1 MTAWSIAIKTVG
13 NTTHN
18 NDNLRHRSKSEGA
31 ADSTNSQS
39 NTQSCTAGNSTNST
53 TTTNQSPITSNDTS
67 TSNFIIK
74 VNPDDP
80 IYTLHKQI
88 ELVTG
93 LKANQQRLIYR
104 GRIINC
110 QSKNN
115 STSARSA
122 VRSTQ
127 VAQDTNSDS
136 QNDIEANLGDA
147 LNDQFP
153 TYTTTTSQI
162 NTNNTLRV
170 RDVNGLCDQQ
180 TIHLVPR
187 PTIRNTPNST
197 ANTTNASSEVG
208 TEVSLNSMLNTI
220 PTHHNTANNSNSN
233 SDVETM
239 LSNITALQN
248 GAATNGGNT
257 TSLTGEAGMSLLAAL
272 LGVGANNNN
281 NSTSNSNGATANSG
295 RGGTTENTNTNQQQ
309 QPNSVNGNTTG
320 LGSVINQA
328 VRMGVLD
335 VEEENETLSGSGA
348 SNVRIMRPGANNN
361 GGQIVGIPGLASTNP
376 TTQTAATNQ
385 SETFPRLAPLGN
397 TARRTMRNNR
407 NPNTPRNTNGNS
419 TSAATSARVATA
431 RAARERRESLARL
444 TEDDI
449 RITNLGSVEPI
460 RQGLLTLHTLLGNAL
475 LIDDDQNQEQQI
487 QEQEV
492 SVIDDSLIPT
502 PSQQTSSLPS
512 SAIRPSSSIRAP
524 LDSYRRW
531 YRGQWLDVLD
541 TVNQWLEAT
550 IVDIVLPCDI
560 LSSGYRFN
568 NNTIGRNRQRRTRRR
583 RRTPDAVVSANDLEG
598 RRRLLLEPIP
608 DTEEEED
615 EYESEVTSISHLI
628 DEGYRPRS
636 DNTNIQ
642 LLLVHY
648 NGWPH
653 RWDEW
658 IRSDSERIRP
668 FRTRTRHLQG
678 TNGRNLNNNVPGSG
692 SNPSRRVLHSPT
704 PQATFNA
711 SPSTIIRSEED
722 DVDERSGMIVE
733 LGRVLGSVNELYH
746 AATSSTSV
754 AASRMPQSIGEGLM
768 NSNAPSSS
776 SRNDLGETTPS
787 STALHLPWQTLSN
800 RNTVEWQRVP
810 PSTSQRS
817 YRDAIANLLGD
828 EEEDDNGE
836 ETPSASTLLQDP
848 RDQFDAAQL
857 RQLAPLIDRL
867 GRTLTD
873 AAPHVAALADSLSA
887 TSIVR
892 ASAALDAAT
901 EAATST
907 INEAINSSGVA
918 VQEEDAVEDH
928 IQMLTAQAS
937 HLYFGI
943 GDNEEDADN
952 APMPASVD
960 DMMAT
965 SLLPDSTSAAFSAL
979 SASIDRVVQ
988 EGEQAVAMAEQ
999 VLEENGHVIEEN
1011 TVPIID
1017 PNLTDYINGMVNT
1030 TRGSVPGERGR
1041 GIRDNGD
1048 PVGSSLLAS
1057 YLSSMGGIGADAVDN
1072 ANGATNGND
1081 GTRVIRMGGGRT
1093 GGVGPGIDIHIHA
1106 VVTGAGEGLAGLG
1119 GLSTGGG
1126 GVAATTNTNAT
1137 PPFVNNPPFGST
1149 TNHDSDHDLFS
1160 ELYSESPIPVDPH
1173 GDEATDI
1180 TGIHNYNHGND
1191 LGELFEECRSI
1202 EEEDSDDDE
1211 EEAIDSDGSS
1221 ILALSEIDSQEAT
1234 SPPRVS
1240 MSQGSPQRSIAS
1252 STIVADDRTPVSS
1265 PSSRIALRS
1274 LSLRSRLFRNTLGR
1288 LPRSSRRSSSNR

>member
-18 NDNLRHRSKSEGA
+18 NNNLRHRSKSEGA
-31 ADSTNSQS
+31 DSSPCTSS
-39 NTQSCTAGNSTNST
+39 QSCTQSATNSS

-80 IYTLHKQI
+80 IYTLHNQI

-110 QSKNN
+110 QSKNS
-115 STSARSA
+115 STSADGT
-122 VRSTQ
+122 VQST
-127 VAQDTNSDS
+127 AQSTANDSTSSD

-147 LNDQFP
+147 VNDQFP
-153 TYTTTTSQI
+153 TYTTSQ
-162 NTNNTLRV
+162 NSNTLRV

-187 PTIRNTPNST
+187 PIPSTTNNSTT
-197 ANTTNASSEVG
+197 ANTTNVSSEVG

-220 PTHHNTANNSNSN
+220 PTQNNTANSNGN

-239 LSNITALQN
+239 LSNITTLQN
-248 GAATNGGNT
+248 QSINGGSSST
-257 TSLTGEAGMSLLAAL
+257 TSLTGEAGMSLLVLAL

-281 NSTSNSNGATANSG
+281 GSTSASTGNSG
-295 RGGTTENTNTNQQQ
+295 RGGTVNNQQQ
-309 QPNSVNGNTTG
+309 QQPDSVNGNTTG

-335 VEEENETLSGSGA
+335 VDETVTETGVGA
-348 SNVRIMRPGANNN
+348 SNVRIMRPGANSN
-361 GGQIVGIPGLASTNP
+361 GSGGLVPLPGLASTNP
-376 TTQTAATNQ
+376 TTTTTTATTREQ
-385 SETFPRLAPLGN
+385 SETFPRLTPLGN

-407 NPNTPRNTNGNS
+407 TPNTRNTTGNNS
-419 TSAATSARVATA
+419 TSAASARVATA

-475 LIDDDQNQEQQI
+475 LIDDDQHI
-487 QEQEV
+487 QENEV
-492 SVIDDSLIPT
+492 SVIDGSLIPT
-502 PSQQTSSLPS
+502 TLSTT
-512 SAIRPSSSIRAP
+512 RPSSSASRASSSIRPP

-550 IVDIVLPCDI
+550 IVDIVLPSDI

-568 NNTIGRNRQRRTRRR
+568 NNDVGRSRQQRRTRRR
-583 RRTPDAVVSANDLEG
+583 RRRTSDAVVSANDLEG

-608 DTEEEED
+608 DTEDEED
-615 EYESEVTSISHLI
+615 EYESEYTGISHLI

-678 TNGRNLNNNVPGSG
+678 TNGRNLNNTAPGSG

-722 DVDERSGMIVE
+722 DVDERSGMILE
-733 LGRVLGSVNELYH
+733 LGRVLDSVNELFH
-746 AATSSTSV
+746 AATTSNSV
-754 AASRMPQSIGEGLM
+754 AARMLPSIGEGLM
-768 NSNAPSSS
+768 NSNTPSSS
-776 SRNDLGETTPS
+776 SRNDLGETTS
-787 STALHLPWQTLSN
+787 SASHLPWQSLSN

-810 PSTSQRS
+810 PATSQRS
-817 YRDAIANLLGD
+817 YRDAIANLLEDDD
-828 EEEDDNGE
+828 EEDGNGE
-836 ETPSASTLLQDP
+836 ENPSTTSRLLDP

-907 INEAINSSGVA
+907 INEAINSSAVA
-918 VQEEDAVEDH
+918 VQEEDVAVEDH
-928 IQMLTAQAS
+928 IQRLTAQAS

-960 DMMAT
+960 DMTT

-999 VLEENGHVIEEN
+999 VLEENGHIIGEN

-1057 YLSSMGGIGADAVDN
+1057 YLSSMGGIGADAVNN
-1072 ANGATNGND
+1072 ANGANSND
-1081 GTRVIRMGGGRT
+1081 GTRVIRMGGGNAGR
-1093 GGVGPGIDIHIHA
+1093 GPGIDIHIHA
-1106 VVTGAGEGLAGLG
+1106 VVTGAGEGLGELAGLG

-1126 GVAATTNTNAT
+1126 GGVAATINANNNAL
-1137 PPFVNNPPFGST
+1137 FVSNPPFGST
-1149 TNHDSDHDLFS
+1149 ATHDSDHDLFS
-1160 ELYSESPIPVDPH
+1160 ELYSESPAPLDPH

-1180 TGIHNYNHGND
+1180 AGIHNYNHAND

-1202 EEEDSDDDE
+1202 EEEDSDEE
-1211 EEAIDSDGSS
+1211 EEAMGSDNGSS
-1221 ILALSEIDSQEAT
+1221 ILALSEIDSQEAA

-1240 MSQGSPQRSIAS
+1240 ISQGSPQRSTAS
-1252 STIVADDRTPVSS
+1252 FTILADDRTPVLS
-1265 PSSRIALRS
+1265 PSSRAEGRTTPRS
-1274 LSLRSRLFRNTLGR
+1274 PSLRSRLFRNTFGR
-1288 LPRSSRRSSSNR
+1288 LPGSSRRSSRNR

>member
-1 MTAWSIAIKTVG
+1 M
-13 NTTHN
+13 
-18 NDNLRHRSKSEGA
+18 
-31 ADSTNSQS
+31 
-39 NTQSCTAGNSTNST
+39 
-53 TTTNQSPITSNDTS
+53 
-67 TSNFIIK
+67 
-74 VNPDDP
+74 
-80 IYTLHKQI
+80 YTLHNQI

-104 GRIINC
+104 GRIINYC
-110 QSKNN
+110 QKNS
-115 STSARSA
+115 STSDNGTAAVQSA
-122 VRSTQ
+122 VQSTTHGT
-127 VAQDTNSDS
+127 ANND

-153 TYTTTTSQI
+153 TYTTATSQS
-162 NTNNTLRV
+162 NSNSTLRV

-187 PTIRNTPNST
+187 PTVRNVPSNST
-197 ANTTNASSEVG
+197 TANSTRVSSEVG

-220 PTHHNTANNSNSN
+220 PTHNNTANSNSN

-248 GAATNGGNT
+248 GATTNNGDSST

-272 LGVGANNNN
+272 LGVGANNNTN
-281 NSTSNSNGATANSG
+281 TQGSTATTSNN
-295 RGGTTENTNTNQQQ
+295 QQ

-335 VEEENETLSGSGA
+335 VEENVTETGVGA
-348 SNVRIMRPGANNN
+348 SNVRIMRPAANSN
-361 GGQIVGIPGLASTNP
+361 GSGGLVPLPGLASTNP
-376 TTQTAATNQ
+376 TTRATATTNQ

-407 NPNTPRNTNGNS
+407 TPNTRNTTGNS
-419 TSAATSARVATA
+419 AAAASARVATA

-475 LIDDDQNQEQQI
+475 LIDDDTNQEQH
-487 QEQEV
+487 EV
-492 SVIDDSLIPT
+492 SAIDGSLIPT
-502 PSQQTSSLPS
+502 PSQQTSSSS
-512 SAIRPSSSIRAP
+512 SAIRASAIRPP

-550 IVDIVLPCDI
+550 IVDIVLPSDI

-568 NNTIGRNRQRRTRRR
+568 NNTVNGRNRQRRSSRRR

-608 DTEEEED
+608 DTEDEED
-615 EYESEVTSISHLI
+615 EYESEITSISHLI

-636 DNTNIQ
+636 DNTNVQ

-678 TNGRNLNNNVPGSG
+678 TNGRNINNNVPGSG
-692 SNPSRRVLHSPT
+692 SNPSSRVLHSPT

-711 SPSTIIRSEED
+711 TPSTIIRSEED
-722 DVDERSGMIVE
+722 DVNERSGMIVE
-733 LGRVLGSVNELYH
+733 LGRVLGSVNELFH

-754 AASRMPQSIGEGLM
+754 AAAAARMPPSIGEGLM
-768 NSNAPSSS
+768 NSHATSSSS
-776 SRNDLGETTPS
+776 SRNDLGESTS
-787 STALHLPWQTLSN
+787 SSSASHLPWQTLSN
-800 RNTVEWQRVP
+800 RNTVEWERVP

-817 YRDAIANLLGD
+817 YRDAIANLLGNDD
-828 EEEDDNGE
+828 EDEGNGE
-836 ETPSASTLLQDP
+836 ENPSTSRLLDP

-918 VQEEDAVEDH
+918 VQEDEVVEDH
-928 IQMLTAQAS
+928 IQRLTAQAS

-988 EGEQAVAMAEQ
+988 EGEQVVAMAEQ
-999 VLEENGHVIEEN
+999 VLEENGHVIEES

-1048 PVGSSLLAS
+1048 PVGSSLFAS
-1057 YLSSMGGIGADAVDN
+1057 YLSSMGGFGADAVNN
-1072 ANGATNGND
+1072 ANGANGND
-1081 GTRVIRMGGGRT
+1081 GTRVIRMGGGNAGR
-1093 GGVGPGIDIHIHA
+1093 GPGIDIHIHA
-1106 VVTGAGEGLAGLG
+1106 VVTGAGGQGLGELTGLG

-1126 GVAATTNTNAT
+1126 GVTTTTNTNNNT
-1137 PPFVNNPPFGST
+1137 PFANNPPFGST
-1149 TNHDSDHDLFS
+1149 TTHDSENDLFS
-1160 ELYSESPIPVDPH
+1160 ELYSESPNPVDPH
-1173 GDEATDI
+1173 GDEAATNI
-1180 TGIHNYNHGND
+1180 AGIHNYNHGND

-1202 EEEDSDDDE
+1202 EEEDSDDE
-1211 EEAIDSDGSS
+1211 EVEAMDSDDGSS
-1221 ILALSEIDSQEAT
+1221 ILALSEIDSQEAA

-1240 MSQGSPQRSIAS
+1240 ISQGSPQRSTAS
-1252 STIVADDRTPVSS
+1252 STIVADDRTPVSY
-1265 PSSRIALRS
+1265 PSARIALRS
-1274 LSLRSRLFRNTLGR
+1274 PSLRSRLFRNTFGR
-1288 LPRSSRRSSSNR
+1288 LPGSSRRSRSNR

>member
-13 NTTHN
+13 NTTTHN
-18 NDNLRHRSKSEGA
+18 NNLRHRSKSEGA
-31 ADSTNSQS
+31 DSSPCTSS
-39 NTQSCTAGNSTNST
+39 QSCTQSATNNST
-53 TTTNQSPITSNDTS
+53 TTLQQSPITSNDTS

-80 IYTLHKQI
+80 IYSINKQI

-110 QSKNN
+110 QKNN
-115 STSARSA
+115 NTSAVDGTAAVQSNAQGSTS
-122 VRSTQ
+122 ST
-127 VAQDTNSDS
+127 ANSD
-136 QNDIEANLGDA
+136 QNDIEANLDDA
-147 LNDQFP
+147 VNDQFP
-153 TYTTTTSQI
+153 TYTTTSPTSQSS
-162 NTNNTLRV
+162 NTLRV

-187 PTIRNTPNST
+187 PTVHNVPSNSSS
-197 ANTTNASSEVG
+197 ANGTHVSSEVG

-220 PTHHNTANNSNSN
+220 PTHQNNTANN

-239 LSNITALQN
+239 LSNITTLQN
-248 GAATNGGNT
+248 QSINGGNSAT

-281 NSTSNSNGATANSG
+281 GSTSANNANSG
-295 RGGTTENTNTNQQQ
+295 RGGGTVSNRQQQQ

-335 VEEENETLSGSGA
+335 VEENVTGIGVGA
-348 SNVRIMRPGANNN
+348 SNVRILRPGAINNN
-361 GGQIVGIPGLASTNP
+361 GGQIVGLPGLASTNP
-376 TTQTAATNQ
+376 TTARTITTATVREQ

-407 NPNTPRNTNGNS
+407 TSNTRNTHGNNS
-419 TSAATSARVATA
+419 TSASAASAARVATA

-475 LIDDDQNQEQQI
+475 LIDDDPNQQNQS
-487 QEQEV
+487 QEV
-492 SVIDDSLIPT
+492 NTNNGSCLIP
-502 PSQQTSSLPS
+502 SSSLPPATS
-512 SAIRPSSSIRAP
+512 RASSSIRPP

-550 IVDIVLPCDI
+550 IVDIVLPSDI

-568 NNTIGRNRQRRTRRR
+568 NNVGGRNRQRRTRRR

-608 DTEEEED
+608 PDTDDD
-615 EYESEVTSISHLI
+615 EYESEYTGISHLI

-636 DNTNIQ
+636 DNTNVQ

-678 TNGRNLNNNVPGSG
+678 TNGRNLNNNAPGSG
-692 SNPSRRVLHSPT
+692 SNPSSRVLHSPT
-704 PQATFNA
+704 PHATFTA

-722 DVDERSGMIVE
+722 DVSEQSGMIVE
-733 LGRVLGSVNELYH
+733 LGRVLDSVNELYH
-746 AATSSTSV
+746 AATSSNSV
-754 AASRMPQSIGEGLM
+754 AARTSQSIGEGLM
-768 NSNAPSSS
+768 NSNTPSS
-776 SRNDLGETTPS
+776 SRNDLGETTS
-787 STALHLPWQTLSN
+787 SASHLPWQTLSN

-810 PSTSQRS
+810 PATSQRS

-828 EEEDDNGE
+828 NDEREDGSGE
-836 ETPSASTLLQDP
+836 ENPSASRLLQDP

-887 TSIVR
+887 TSIVG

-907 INEAINSSGVA
+907 INEAINSSAVA
-918 VQEEDAVEDH
+918 VQEDEVVEDH
-928 IQMLTAQAS
+928 IQLLTAQAS

-943 GDNEEDADN
+943 GDNEEAADN

-965 SLLPDSTSAAFSAL
+965 SLLPDSTSAAFNAL

-999 VLEENGHVIEEN
+999 VLEENGHIIEES

-1057 YLSSMGGIGADAVDN
+1057 YLSSMGGLGTDAVNN
-1072 ANGATNGND
+1072 ANGANGND
-1081 GTRVIRMGGGRT
+1081 GARVIRMGGGNT
-1093 GGVGPGIDIHIHA
+1093 GRGPGIDIHIHA
-1106 VVTGAGEGLAGLG
+1106 VVTGAGGQGLGELAGLG
-1119 GLSTGGG
+1119 GLSTGSSG
-1126 GVAATTNTNAT
+1126 GVATTTNNTA
-1137 PPFVNNPPFGST
+1137 PFVNNPPFGST
-1149 TNHDSDHDLFS
+1149 TTHDSDHDLFS
-1160 ELYSESPIPVDPH
+1160 ELYSESPNPVDPH

-1180 TGIHNYNHGND
+1180 AGIHNYNHGND

-1202 EEEDSDDDE
+1202 EEEDSDE
-1211 EEAIDSDGSS
+1211 EEGESIVDSDGSS

-1234 SPPRVS
+1234 SPPRLS
-1240 MSQGSPQRSIAS
+1240 ILQGSPQRSTTS

-1265 PSSRIALRS
+1265 PSARIALRS
-1274 LSLRSRLFRNTLGR
+1274 PSLRSRLFRNTFGR
-1288 LPRSSRRSSSNR
+1288 LPGSSRRSRSNR